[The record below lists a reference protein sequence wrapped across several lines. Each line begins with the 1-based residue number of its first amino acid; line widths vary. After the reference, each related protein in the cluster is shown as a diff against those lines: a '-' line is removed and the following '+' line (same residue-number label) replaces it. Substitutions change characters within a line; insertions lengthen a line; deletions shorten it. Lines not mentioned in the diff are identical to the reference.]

1 LSRETSGG
9 KIKELPNDPEFK
21 GVAVDIFNQT
31 PPPKADWVSLPQ
43 LKAEYGD
50 PFATP
55 PDIYVLTKARG
66 YVVHIYL
73 YSFAP

>member
-1 LSRETSGG
+1 MSRANPGENP
-9 KIKELPNDPEFK
+9 KELPNVPDFK
-21 GVAVDIFNQT
+21 GVAVDIFTQT
-31 PPPKADWVSLPQ
+31 PPPNVPWVSLPQ
-43 LKAEYGD
+43 LKAEHGD